1 MSEKPAE
8 DICPTCQ
15 QSLDDS
21 VVIEKMARCSKVALN
36 AQAKQVNFLCA
47 NMMILL

>member
-21 VVIEKMARCSKVALN
+21 VVIEKNGEVFKSCP
-36 AQAKQVNFLCA
+36 
-47 NMMILL
+47 